1 MNDEQKKP
9 LRRRTVDAR
18 AARSS
23 SHRELPNRLSDAVPP
38 AALRRRRGRPPADSV
53 EQARAVLLRT
63 ALEAFLH
70 KGYSGASIND
80 IARRSGISRDT
91 LYRQYGLYGLKEELF
106 RAATGYGLG
115 LLAEHLRMAVAG
127 RGSVEEVLVR
137 AALQINSDMSSPD
150 AIPILRLIIAE
161 AHRFPDVAHR
171 MFEDSRRSL
180 APLVDYLD
188 AQRRAGVL
196 ALDDAFEAAF
206 MLSTLAFG
214 GVRIFLQHWPGSAGE
229 RERWVRQVVRY
240 LLRGWQAA
248 APGGRGQLVRYDE
261 DIK

>member
-1 MNDEQKKP
+1 MMNDEQKRSG
-9 LRRRTVDAR
+9 RRSRLR
-18 AARSS
+18 AAPAAQPKAS
-23 SHRELPNRLSDAVPP
+23 SHRLAFAAPP
-38 AALRRRRGRPPADSV
+38 AALRRRRGRPPAASL

-63 ALEAFLH
+63 ALEVFLQ
-70 KGYSGASIND
+70 KGYAGASIND

-91 LYRQYGLYGLKEELF
+91 LYRQYGVKEELF

-115 LLAEHLRMAVAG
+115 LLAEHLRMAVAA
-127 RGSVEEVLVR
+127 RGSVAEVLLR
-137 AALQINSDMSSPD
+137 AALRINSDMSSPD

-188 AQRRAGVL
+188 EQRRAGVL

-214 GVRIFLQHWPGSAGE
+214 GVRIFLQHWPESAAE
-229 RERWVRQVVRY
+229 RERWTRQVVTY
-240 LLRGWQAA
+240 LLRGWQRI
-248 APGGRGQLVRYDE
+248 GGDGGGPPEPDDE
-261 DIK
+261 EG